1 MYEMEGMQMKRWSM
15 LLITAAFIFFC
26 LPALAEIGFAEV
38 RKERVNFRRTPGG
51 ERIAFLDAPQSVYVF
66 EEKRA
71 GGELWCRVYTNVG
84 KNPIEGWIRADM
96 LRFLSEEFT
105 DIVSVQAGES
115 YVTGL
120 RDDGTVAIMG
130 NDMPY
135 LACIEAVRSWT
146 GIRKVSSGR
155 CAAYALDEAGNLLAV
170 GRNSRFGV
178 GFAADYSSDEPVLLD
193 KDGWILRETWEWD
206 EDTAGQADMRMADA
220 IRGVSCRE
228 VMAYEREI
236 YGVLTEEGDVICVNA
251 LEDKQHA
258 FVYAPYVDVDTGY
271 SHVVALRADGC
282 VDAAERW
289 NGSKERLDVSGW
301 TDVVKVAAGTDHT
314 LGLRADGTVY
324 YAGDDGDHAWQV
336 ANWTDVKDIDA
347 GDGYSIALRA
357 DGSVVMA
364 GVYDE
369 GYFR

>member
-1 MYEMEGMQMKRWSM
+1 MEGMPMKRWSM
-15 LLITAAFIFFC
+15 LLITAMFVLFG
-26 LPALAEIGFAEV
+26 LPALAEMGFAEV
-38 RKERVNFRRTPGG
+38 RKDQVNFRRTPGG

-66 EEKRA
+66 EEKQS
-71 GGELWCRVYTNVG
+71 GGSLWCRVYTNVG
-84 KNPIEGWIRADM
+84 KNPTEGWIRSDM

-120 RDDGTVAIMG
+120 RADGTVAIMG
-130 NDMPY
+130 ADMPHMP
-135 LACIEAVRSWT
+135 CIETVRSWT

-155 CAAYALDEAGNLLAV
+155 CAVYALDEADNLLAV
-170 GRNSRFGV
+170 GRNSRFGARRAV
-178 GFAADYSSDEPVLLD
+178 DYASDEPVLLD
-193 KDGWILRETWEWD
+193 EDGWILRETWEWD
-206 EDTAGQADMRMADA
+206 EDTAGQADMRMTDA
-220 IRGVSCRE
+220 IRGVSCKE

-236 YGVLTEEGDVICVNA
+236 YGVLNEEGEIICVNA
-251 LEDKQHA
+251 LEDQQHA
-258 FVYAPYVDVDTGY
+258 FAHAPYVDVDAG
-271 SHVVALRADGC
+271 HGHAVALRADGR

-301 TDVVKVAAGTDHT
+301 TDVIKVAAGTDHT

-324 YAGDDGDHAWQV
+324 YAGADGDHAWQV
-336 ANWTDVKDIDA
+336 ANWTDVRDIDA
-347 GDGYSIALRA
+347 GDGYSVALRT